1 MDDVAITIVHSFKL
15 EPMQPSTTPMHHPLM
30 DQILNRKHALTNLTD
45 AEFEAM
51 LPQLAAELERLV
63 PGLRVH
69 DADVTPENLGS
80 VARIVAYL
88 QRQP

>member
-1 MDDVAITIVHSFKL
+1 MDEARITVLVRELFLRGHQEF
-15 EPMQPSTTPMHHPLM
+15 PLSP
-30 DQILNRKHALTNLTD
+30 
-45 AEFEAM
+45 EAD
-51 LPQLAAELERLV
+51 LLQLGICDSLGFVQLASELERLV

>member
-1 MDDVAITIVHSFKL
+1 MDEARISALVRELFLRGHQEF
-15 EPMQPSTTPMHHPLM
+15 PLPP
-30 DQILNRKHALTNLTD
+30 
-45 AEFEAM
+45 EAD
-51 LPQLAAELERLV
+51 LLQFGICDSLGFVQLAAELERLV